1 MHALALLVLLAAP
14 NVEPATP
21 AVTVENV
28 SAITALI
35 APPADEVR
43 YASIG
48 WRRTLWEAAKEAQKA
63 DKPILL
69 WAMNGHPLG
78 CV

>member
-1 MHALALLVLLAAP
+1 MHALVMFVLLATP
-14 NVEPATP
+14 VVEPATP

-28 SAITALI
+28 SALERLI
-35 APPADEVR
+35 APPAEEMR

-48 WRRTLWEAAKEAQKA
+48 WRQTLWDAAKEAQKV